1 MRLIIDTDTA
11 GDDVFSLMIALTR
24 PGVSVEAIT
33 IAHGNVGFAQHA
45 ENALKTLAVCG
56 RAGEVP
62 VYLGAQRPLSR
73 SPLAA
78 SYVFGADGMSDS
90 GFAATAQRP
99 APGDAPD
106 EIVRRIMAAP
116 GEITLL
122 AQAPLTNL
130 ALAVMMEPRIARA
143 CRHLW
148 IMGGTDNGVGNVT
161 PAAEYNFYVDPEAA
175 KIVLAAGFDVTIV
188 TWTATLRDGL
198 FSLEQLAELA
208 ALDTLRSRFFTA
220 VNRSSLA
227 FAQATQGLAG
237 SLHPDALTCALALD
251 EDLILDSDRCA
262 IDVET
267 KGELT
272 RGYLSV
278 SHEILPDVALA
289 DPDLAQKAP
298 NARVIKAIDRAGF
311 FAAMKA
317 ALA

>member
-24 PGVSVEAIT
+24 PEVKVEAIT
-33 IAHGNVGFAQHA
+33 IAHGNVGFDRHA
-45 ENALKTLAVCG
+45 ENALKTIEVCG
-56 RAGEVP
+56 LGGQVP
-62 VYLGAQRPLSR
+62 VYLGAERPLSR
-73 SPLAA
+73 APLAA

-90 GFAATAQRP
+90 GFAPATQRP
-99 APGDAPD
+99 EAGDAVD
-106 EIVRRIMAAP
+106 QIVRRIMAAP

-130 ALAVMMEPRIARA
+130 AMAVMMEPRIAQA

-161 PAAEYNFYVDPEAA
+161 PAAEYNLYVDPEAA
-175 KIVLAAGFDVTIV
+175 KIVLAAGFDLSIV
-188 TWTATLRDGL
+188 TWTETLRDGL
-198 FSLEQLAELA
+198 FSLEQLAELE
-208 ALDTLRSRFFTA
+208 ALDTPRSRFFTA

-227 FAQATQGLAG
+227 FAQTTQGLAG

-251 EDLILDSDRCA
+251 EGLILDSDRCVV
-262 IDVET
+262 DVET

-278 SHEILPDVALA
+278 SHPILPDVELA
-289 DPDLAQKAP
+289 DPELIRKPP

-311 FAAMKA
+311 FAAMNA